1 MSIYTE
7 LKNDIKIYWE
17 LHGTRII
24 AIVSGAVASVA
35 LLDPAIL
42 TNAIGPRGV
51 ALLAIGNALLT
62 YWRGTVNAKRL
73 Q

>member
-17 LHGTRII
+17 LHGTRLIGL
-24 AIVSGAVASVA
+24 VSGTVASVA

-42 TNAIGPRGV
+42 TDLLGARGV
-51 ALLAIGNALLT
+51 ALLAVVNAVIT
-62 YWRGTVNAKRL
+62 YWRGGVNAKRL
-73 Q
+73 R